1 MDITDFYDTFFEEA
15 EELLADMER
24 YLLELDVDE
33 PDTEELNA
41 IFRAAH
47 SIKGGAGTFGFEALQ
62 KTTHL
67 FENLLDHTRKGEL
80 ALRRDI
86 VDTFLET
93 KDMLS
98 DQLDAYRNGGEPD
111 EEAVERIC
119 QTLQQL
125 ALEEIG
131 QDLDGGTASVPNAES
146 PPQAAAPSAP
156 KAAGSAGDGQR
167 IVTLLNVAEKDRQL
181 LVEEL
186 GQLGEVIS
194 HQGDE
199 QRYEVVLDSSDS
211 DDDIEAVMCFIIDAD
226 QFQIRPAVSGGSE
239 PGEAAS
245 VPGEGQRIVTLLNVS
260 EKDRQ
265 LLVEELG
272 QLGEVVSQQG
282 DEARYD
288 VMLASSVSNDDI
300 EAVMCFIVDAEQL
313 QISAIGGETAAS
325 NDAAE
330 QTAPGATQASTAP
343 VDAKATAPP
352 NPAVKPAAKATA
364 DDGAKAA
371 RGKAKAKGPETSSIR
386 VSVDKVDQII
396 NLVGELIIT
405 QSMLDQTVSDM
416 DAVADSALLNG
427 MSLLQR
433 NARDLQESVMSIRM
447 IPMDFVFSRFPRVVR
462 ETAGKLGKEIELV
475 TEGESTE
482 LDKSLTERIIDP
494 LTHLVRNSLDHGIE
508 MPEDRIA
515 AGKPRTGRLTLSA
528 QHQGGNILI
537 EVVDDGA
544 GLNRDR
550 LLAKARENGL
560 PVSDTMSDDDVWQLI
575 FAPGFSTAKAVTD
588 VSGRGV
594 GMDVVKRNI
603 QGMGGHVEIMSKSGE
618 GTRIRIVL
626 PLTLAILDGMSIKVG
641 KEMFILPLSAVLE
654 SLQPAKEDLYAMA
667 GDDVVLKVRDEYLPV
682 VAVHEALDVPGAKTK
697 LTETIAVIVQG
708 EGRRYALLVDDLVG
722 QQQVVVKNLETNYR
736 KVPGVSAATILG
748 DGSVA
753 LILDITGLHR
763 LSRAKKEVRRP
774 ERTYQSLEALTD
786 KELET
791 SS

>member
-24 YLLELDVDE
+24 HLLELDVDE
-33 PDTEELNA
+33 PDTEQLNA

-47 SIKGGAGTFGFEALQ
+47 SIKGGAGTFGFDILQ

-80 ALRRDI
+80 TLRRDI

-98 DQLDAYRNGGEPD
+98 DQLDAYRNGDEPD
-111 EEAVERIC
+111 QEAFERIC
-119 QTLQQL
+119 RTLQQI

-131 QDLDGGTASVPNAES
+131 QDLDGGTSAAPKPAAPPKTSEPE
-146 PPQAAAPSAP
+146 PQATDG
-156 KAAGSAGDGQR
+156 AAGEGER
-167 IVTLLNVAEKDRQL
+167 LVVTLLNVGEKDRQL

-186 GQLGEVIS
+186 AQLGDVIA
-194 HQGDE
+194 QGGDE
-199 QRYEVVLDSSDS
+199 SHYEV
-211 DDDIEAVMCFIIDAD
+211 
-226 QFQIRPAVSGGSE
+226 
-239 PGEAAS
+239 
-245 VPGEGQRIVTLLNVS
+245 T
-260 EKDRQ
+260 
-265 LLVEELG
+265 
-272 QLGEVVSQQG
+272 
-282 DEARYD
+282 
-288 VMLASSVSNDDI
+288 LASSVSGDDI
-300 EAVMCFIVDAEQL
+300 EAVMCFIVDADQV
-313 QISAIGGETAAS
+313 QIRSAPHGQTAQAEAMTETVQPAEATPPKPDAEPANPAAASAGNEKQVTTASAPGTKSKGKPKAKSGGE
-325 NDAAE
+325 
-330 QTAPGATQASTAP
+330 ST
-343 VDAKATAPP
+343 
-352 NPAVKPAAKATA
+352 
-364 DDGAKAA
+364 
-371 RGKAKAKGPETSSIR
+371 SIR

-405 QSMLDQTVSDM
+405 QSMLDQTVSELDVVS
-416 DAVADSALLNG
+416 DGALLNG

-433 NARDLQESVMSIRM
+433 NARDLQEAVMSIRM

-508 MPEDRIA
+508 PPDVREA
-515 AGKPRTGRLTLSA
+515 AGKSRTGKLVLSA
-528 QHQGGNILI
+528 KHQGGNIII
-537 EVVDDGA
+537 EVIDDGA

-550 LLAKARENGL
+550 LLTKARENGL
-560 PVSDTMSDDDVWQLI
+560 PVSDTMSDDEVWQLI
-575 FAPGFSTAKAVTD
+575 FAPGFSTAKEVTD

-603 QGMGGHVEIMSKSGE
+603 QGMGGHVQIMSRPGE
-618 GTRIRIVL
+618 GTTIRIVL

-641 KEMFILPLSAVLE
+641 SEMFILPLSAVLE

-682 VAVHEALDVPGAKTK
+682 VAVHEALDVPDAKTE

-763 LSRAKKEVRRP
+763 LSRAKKEKRRP
-774 ERTYQSLEALTD
+774 ERKTSLEALTD
-786 KELET
+786 QELET
-791 SS
+791 

>member
-24 YLLELDVDE
+24 YLLELDVEE
-33 PDTEELNA
+33 PDAEQLNA

-47 SIKGGAGTFGFEALQ
+47 SIKGGAGTFGFDVLQ

-67 FENLLDHTRKGEL
+67 FENLLDHARRGEL

-93 KDMLS
+93 KDMLH
-98 DQLDAYRNGGEPD
+98 DQLDAYRNGNEPD
-111 EEAVERIC
+111 QEAFERIC
-119 QTLQQL
+119 TTLQQL

-131 QDLDGGTASVPNAES
+131 QDLDGGGP
-146 PPQAAAPSAP
+146 AAAAAVATPAP
-156 KAAGSAGDGQR
+156 EPAPETPPADQTPPGGDAGQLVVA
-167 IVTLLNVAEKDRQL
+167 LLGVSDENRRL

-186 GQLGEVIS
+186 AQLGEVRGQS
-194 HQGDE
+194 GD
-199 QRYEVVLDSSDS
+199 QARYEVTLETTASA
-211 DDDIEAVMCFIIDAD
+211 DDIEAVMCFIIEPEQIEVRAPAATGQEAPAATADA
-226 QFQIRPAVSGGSE
+226 PAE
-239 PGEAAS
+239 PPVAPA
-245 VPGEGQRIVTLLNVS
+245 
-260 EKDRQ
+260 
-265 LLVEELG
+265 
-272 QLGEVVSQQG
+272 
-282 DEARYD
+282 
-288 VMLASSVSNDDI
+288 
-300 EAVMCFIVDAEQL
+300 
-313 QISAIGGETAAS
+313 
-325 NDAAE
+325 AAE
-330 QTAPGATQASTAP
+330 P
-343 VDAKATAPP
+343 V
-352 NPAVKPAAKATA
+352 VAAKATPP
-364 DDGAKAA
+364 AKPRPA
-371 RGKAKAKGPETSSIR
+371 AKGAGESTSIR
-386 VSVDKVDQII
+386 VAVDKVDQII

-405 QSMLDQTVSDM
+405 QSMLDQTVSELDG
-416 DAVADSALLNG
+416 VPNGSLVNG
-427 MSLLQR
+427 MNLLQR
-433 NARDLQESVMSIRM
+433 NARDLQEAVMSIRM

-462 ETAGKLGKEIELV
+462 ETSGKLGKQIELV

-508 MPEDRIA
+508 PPEAREA
-515 AGKPRTGRLTLSA
+515 AGKPRTGKLVLSA
-528 QHQGGNILI
+528 KHQGGNILI
-537 EVVDDGA
+537 EVIDDGA
-544 GLNRDR
+544 GLDRDR

-560 PVSDTMSDDDVWQLI
+560 NVSDAMSDDEVWQLI
-575 FAPGFSTAKAVTD
+575 FAPGFSTAREVTD

-603 QGMGGHVEIMSKSGE
+603 QGMGGHVQIMSTPGE
-618 GTRIRIVL
+618 GTTIRIVL

-641 KEMFILPLSAVLE
+641 GEMFILPLSAVLE
-654 SLQPAKEDLYAMA
+654 SLQPAREDLYAMA

-682 VAVHEALDVPGAKTK
+682 VAVHEALDVPGARTE

-763 LSRAKKEVRRP
+763 LSRSKKEARRP
-774 ERTYQSLEALTD
+774 VRAAHSLEALSD
-786 KELET
+786 NALET